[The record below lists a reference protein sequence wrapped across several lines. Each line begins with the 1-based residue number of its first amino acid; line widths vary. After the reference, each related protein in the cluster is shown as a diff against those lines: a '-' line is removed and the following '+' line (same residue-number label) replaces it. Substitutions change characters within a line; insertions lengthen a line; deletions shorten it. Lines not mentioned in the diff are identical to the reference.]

1 MQNKEKLLLNIDETC
16 QVLGIGKNTFYRLVK
31 EGKIPTVKW
40 SKKWLV
46 PRVALEKVLA
56 ETSATYTPGVK
67 DKQPNVSHK

>member
-16 QVLGIGKNTFYRLVK
+16 QVLGIGKNTFCRLVK

-46 PRVALEKVLA
+46 PRVALEKMLA
-56 ETSATYTPGVK
+56 ETKATDTPGAK
-67 DKQPNVSHK
+67 EREPNVSHK